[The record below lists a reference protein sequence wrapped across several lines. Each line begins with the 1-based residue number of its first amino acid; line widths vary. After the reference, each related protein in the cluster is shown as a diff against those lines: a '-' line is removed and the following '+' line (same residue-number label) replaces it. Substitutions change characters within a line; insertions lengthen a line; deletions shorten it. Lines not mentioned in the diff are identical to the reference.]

1 MYKKKIIKNLI
12 LVLVFLLSIAFS
24 CRAASGIYEYPQI
37 YRDAGVAAQGGA
49 AVATITGISS
59 VFYNPAG
66 LAFTPKS
73 EGWDVNFPVI
83 NFGLSTKVL
92 DFVNDFQDKVL
103 SDSVTDKEKAVFDLL
118 EEYMGD
124 TFSGEGEFLFGIG
137 KKFESV
143 GLGLGVFVRGSLSGC
158 VHEGFGSVGILDI
171 KSYNFGGA
179 FAGLGL
185 SFFQNKVHL
194 GADVKVLYGGVIN
207 HAFTASE
214 IINHADNF
222 DDYVKDNILTKG
234 TAVTGDVG
242 IIITPWKKSFLN
254 PSFGISLTNI
264 GDVKINSEKVIP
276 QTLNVGAAINPK
288 IFEGGTHFQ
297 NTRFE
302 IDIRD
307 ITKNY
312 EEDQDWGKRLYIG
325 GATDLIK
332 YSHFTLTLRGGFY
345 QGYPSYGVEF
355 HLFAFDFQFVS
366 YATEVGKYAGQT
378 ENRRYMVSLA
388 IRW

>member
-1 MYKKKIIKNLI
+1 MYKKITKFLI
-12 LVLVFLLSIAFS
+12 LVLGFLLGIAFS

-103 SDSVTDKEKAVFDLL
+103 SDSVTDKERAVFDLL
-118 EEYMGD
+118 EDYMGD

-137 KKFESV
+137 KKFENV
-143 GLGLGVFVRGSLSGC
+143 GIGLGVFLRASLSGC
-158 VHEGFGSVGILDI
+158 VHEGFGSAGILDV

-179 FAGLGL
+179 FWGMGL
-185 SFFQNKVHL
+185 SLFNKRVHL
-194 GADVKVLYGGVIN
+194 GADIKFLYGGIVN

-214 IINHADNF
+214 IIDHADNF
-222 DDYVKDNILTKG
+222 DDYVKNNILIDG
-234 TAVTGDVG
+234 TVLTGDAG
-242 IIITPWKKSFLN
+242 IIITPWPKSFFN
-254 PSFGISLTNI
+254 PSLGISLNNI

-276 QTLNVGAAINPK
+276 QTLNVGVAINPK
-288 IFEGGTHFQ
+288 FFQGGTHFQ

-302 IDIRD
+302 VDIRD

-312 EEDQDWGKRLYIG
+312 EEDQDMGKRLYIG
-325 GATDLIK
+325 AATDLFK

-355 HLFAFDFQFVS
+355 HLLAFDFQFVS